1 MRRDSRGIGGG
12 IVREK
17 KQEEERREVQRNKE
31 GEILLGA
38 ILPY

>member
-12 IVREK
+12 IVREE
-17 KQEEERREVQRNKE
+17 KQEEERREVQRNNE